1 MLLPEVQRVRGRTEG
16 MVVDLPQQPHAEG
29 CEDMSVNITSD
40 MDADRMMSLR
50 ASSLIPLPPE
60 ISLCEPKDAREDFG
74 WLTYYEFYGVS
85 QHPIVELLG
94 RRRLDAA
101 MASAVSK
108 AQHLD
113 RVSHYGAWL
122 GRETVRIEDLTHPV
136 NDDPEGKGEDS

>member
-1 MLLPEVQRVRGRTEG
+1 MTV
-16 MVVDLPQQPHAEG
+16 
-29 CEDMSVNITSD
+29 SITSD

-60 ISLCEPKDAREDFG
+60 ISLCEPADARDYFG

-85 QHPIVELLG
+85 KHPIVELLS
-94 RRRLDAA
+94 RRRLNAA
-101 MASAVSK
+101 MASAVSR

-122 GRETVRIEDLTHPV
+122 GRETVRIEDLTHPAK
-136 NDDPEGKGEDS
+136 DDPKGKGEDS